1 MRCDDLHECT
11 AELLDRIF
19 VNIIHDSPSAEA
31 FLLENQIF
39 IEYISAVFSG
49 LAEIEN
55 RNIRIFFIDQVVE

>member
-1 MRCDDLHECT
+1 MTPRPPK
-11 AELLDRIF
+11 
-19 VNIIHDSPSAEA
+19 PS
-31 FLLENQIF
+31 FWKIKFF